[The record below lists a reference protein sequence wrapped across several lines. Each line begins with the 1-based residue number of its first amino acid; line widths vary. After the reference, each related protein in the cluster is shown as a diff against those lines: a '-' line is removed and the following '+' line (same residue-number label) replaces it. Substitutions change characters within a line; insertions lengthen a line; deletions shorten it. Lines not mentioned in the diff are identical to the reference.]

1 MRCQTD
7 GALAVLLVDVAVHTL
22 MGLVEVG
29 GSDRGTLV
37 AGSDSVAPWKALL
50 RAVGNC
56 GEEFRGRPACTRQ
69 LFISSRGRAGF
80 GVLFLE
86 FLEFLAFSAVA
97 IF

>member
-1 MRCQTD
+1 MRCQIY
-7 GALAVLLVDVAVHTL
+7 GGLAASLEDVAVHTL

-37 AGSDSVAPWKALL
+37 AGSDSVALWNALL

-56 GEEFRGRPACTRQ
+56 GEEFRGGPACTRQ
-69 LFISSRGRAGF
+69 LFISSRRRAGF
-80 GVLFLE
+80 GTLFLE
-86 FLEFLAFSAVA
+86 FPIFSAAA

>member
-7 GALAVLLVDVAVHTL
+7 GALAGLLVDVAVHTL

-29 GSDRGTLV
+29 GSDRGPLV
-37 AGSDSVAPWKALL
+37 AGSDSVPPWNALL

-56 GEEFRGRPACTRQ
+56 GEEFLGRPACTRQ
-69 LFISSRGRAGF
+69 LFISSRRRAGF
-80 GVLFLE
+80 GALFLP
-86 FLEFLAFSAVA
+86 FLIFSAVA

>member
-7 GALAVLLVDVAVHTL
+7 GALAGLLVDVAVHTL
-22 MGLVEVG
+22 MGSVEVG

-56 GEEFRGRPACTRQ
+56 GEEFLGRPACTRQ

-80 GVLFLE
+80 GVLFLA
-86 FLEFLAFSAVA
+86 FLAFSAAA

>member
-7 GALAVLLVDVAVHTL
+7 GALSGSLVDVAVHTL
-22 MGLVEVG
+22 MGPVEVG

-56 GEEFRGRPACTRQ
+56 GEEFLGRPACTRQ
-69 LFISSRGRAGF
+69 LFISSRRHVGF
-80 GVLFLE
+80 GALFLE
-86 FLEFLAFSAVA
+86 FLLAS
-97 IF
+97 

>member
-37 AGSDSVAPWKALL
+37 AGSDSVAQWNVLL

-56 GEEFRGRPACTRQ
+56 GEEFCGGPACTRQ
-69 LFISSRGRAGF
+69 LFISLRWRAGF
-80 GVLFLE
+80 GIL
-86 FLEFLAFSAVA
+86 FLAFLIFSAAA